1 MSRPGLGLCLLTA
14 LLGGGAAGCGKLRQV
29 SACRAVAREV
39 NSAVSEI
46 EALSQAK
53 TVDEA
58 RIAQR
63 YGELARALEPRS
75 VGVTPLAGAVRDY
88 VTVVRATETALKSRV
103 EAAKLPSPKGNE
115 STREL
120 ERLVKR
126 EHAAVSRIDV
136 ECTTR

>member
-1 MSRPGLGLCLLTA
+1 MSRPGLGLCLFVA
-14 LLGGGAAGCGKLRQV
+14 LLGASTGGCGKLRQV
-29 SACRAVAREV
+29 NACRAVAREV
-39 NSAVSEI
+39 NGAVSEI
-46 EALSQAK
+46 EALSHAK

-58 RIAQR
+58 RIAKR

-75 VGVTPLAGAVRDY
+75 VGVTPLAAAVRDY
-88 VTVVRATETALKSRV
+88 VTVVRATETALQSRV
-103 EAAKLPSPKGNE
+103 EAAKLPSPKSSE

>member
-1 MSRPGLGLCLLTA
+1 MSRPGLALCVLTA
-14 LLGGGAAGCGKLRQV
+14 LLSACAGGCSKLRQV

-39 NSAVSEI
+39 NGAVGEI
-46 EALSQAK
+46 EALSHAK

-58 RIAQR
+58 RIAKR

-88 VTVVRATETALKSRV
+88 VTVVRATETTLKSRV
-103 EAAKLPSPKGNE
+103 EAAKLPYAKSNE